1 MKDKIK
7 QLTERK
13 IWLAPLAGY
22 TDKSFRTICK
32 EAGAD
37 VVVSEMISA
46 DGLVYHKSRTIIYA
60 DFPEN
65 QRPFGIQLFGS
76 DAGIMAKAIEIIL
89 ARKPDFIDVN
99 MGCPVK
105 KVVKRGAGSALMKTP
120 VAAMKI
126 VKEIKSVLKGTSIPL
141 SVKIRSG
148 WDANFQNAPEFSQ
161 MLQAAG
167 ADIICIHPRSRS
179 QMFSGKSDWQII
191 KKIKRKVKIPVVGN
205 GDINSAEDAERMFSE
220 TDCDSVMIGR
230 GAIGKPWIF
239 DETKQLLLSRKI
251 FPLSYQKK
259 LEIISRHLMLELE
272 EKGKIVGIKEMR
284 KHLSAYTKGLRG
296 GSKVRNLLNRTLDE
310 KEIIDLM
317 NRLYESEMRNDE

>member
-7 QLTERK
+7 QLTEHK

-37 VVVSEMISA
+37 VVVSEMVSA
-46 DGLVYHKSRTIIYA
+46 DGLVYNKSKTIVYA

-76 DAGIMAKAIEIIL
+76 DVEIMAKAIEIIL

-126 VKEIKSVLKGTSIPL
+126 VKEMKTVLEGTSIPL

-148 WDANFQNAPEFSQ
+148 WDANSQNAPEFSQ
-161 MLQAAG
+161 MLQDAG
-167 ADIICIHPRSRS
+167 ADIICIHPRPRS
-179 QMFSGKSDWQII
+179 QMFSGKSDWRII
-191 KKIKRKVKIPVVGN
+191 QKIKQTVQIPVIGN
-205 GDINSAEDAERMFSE
+205 GDIQNAEDALKMFSQ
-220 TDCDSVMIGR
+220 TGCDSVMIGR
-230 GAIGKPWIF
+230 GAIGRPWIF
-239 DETKQLLLSRKI
+239 REIKQLVSSQISFNLSNE
-251 FPLSYQKK
+251 KK
-259 LEIISRHLMLELE
+259 LEIIAKHLKSEVK
-272 EKGKIVGIKEMR
+272 EKGKINGIKEMR
-284 KHLSAYTKGLRG
+284 KHLAGYTKGVRG
-296 GSKVRNLLNRTLDE
+296 GAKVRNAINKTFRE
-310 KEIIDLM
+310 EEIIELITE
-317 NRLYESEMRNDE
+317 LFLAEK

>member
-1 MKDKIK
+1 MKKK
-7 QLTERK
+7 VELLTAKK

-32 EAGAD
+32 ECGAD

-46 DGLVYHKSRTIIYA
+46 DGLIFNREKSIKYA
-60 DFPEN
+60 EFSEA

-76 DAGIMAKAIEIIL
+76 DPVTMAKAAEIIL
-89 ARKPDFIDVN
+89 SKKPDFIDIN

-120 VAAMKI
+120 STAEKI
-126 VKEIKSVLKGTSIPL
+126 VKEMKKALQGVEIPL

-148 WDANFQNAPEFSQ
+148 WDFHSINAVEFSE
-161 MLQAAG
+161 MLEQSG
-167 ADIICIHPRSRS
+167 ADLICIHPRTRS
-179 QMFSGKSDWQII
+179 QMFSRKSDWQII

-230 GAIGKPWIF
+230 GAVGKPWIF

-317 NRLYESEMRNDE
+317 SRLYESEMRNDE